1 MEIENEQDIDMS
13 AELAARLSEGDATPE
28 VVETPEESA
37 PPAEAPEAPPEAAE
51 TPPPEAAA
59 TADRPPASLSAM
71 AKSKWNEWPDEVRKE
86 ISKREDDFH
95 KGIAQYKEGHQ
106 VATALDQVVR
116 PYMPMIQQMGV
127 SPIANIQSLLQIQYE
142 MQQNPQATLQKLAQS
157 WGIEF
162 GEQPQQ
168 LDPNASA
175 LQLRLQQLEQMVN
188 SQRQSA
194 EQQVMSSAQ
203 QDIAEFSADP
213 TNLYF
218 EDVKQDMAALLRSG
232 YAKDLKDA
240 YDKAVYANPTTRA
253 ALIASQRSQAEQQRI
268 DEAKR
273 KAANAKRAGFD
284 VKGAGAV
291 NAGSSKGMSIEDALQ
306 ANGL

>member
-1 MEIENEQDIDMS
+1 MENELESDIDMS
-13 AELAARLSEGDATPE
+13 AELAARLSEGDAVAETPETTEE
-28 VVETPEESA
+28 VVETAQPPVE
-37 PPAEAPEAPPEAAE
+37 PPATVEAPATEAPPG
-51 TPPPEAAA
+51 T
-59 TADRPPASLSAM
+59 DRPPASLSAM

-106 VATALDQVVR
+106 VATALHQVVQ

-142 MQQNPQATLQKLAQS
+142 MQQDPRGTLQKLAQS
-157 WGIEF
+157 WGIEA
-162 GEQPQQ
+162 GEPQQQ

-175 LQLRLQQLEQMVN
+175 LQQRLQQLEQLMH
-188 SQRQSA
+188 SQQQSA
-194 EQQVMSSAQ
+194 QQQVMSSAQ
-203 QDIAEFSADP
+203 QDIAAFGSDP
-213 TNLYF
+213 ANIYF
-218 EDVKQDMAALLRSG
+218 EDVKPDMAALLRSG